1 MQFFDNG
8 RNQFYPADA
17 IDRMTKSYQL
27 RGGDEV
33 AARIYLKSDPDH
45 GIEVSDY
52 TIDQIMRA
60 VQQVIPAQP
69 GFRLLTF
76 GFDAS
81 CPDEGEWVSDEPI
94 LGWRVDAYGTM
105 EPAVFDYNFS
115 EMTGEH
121 AILEPSGKVH
131 VVDAVYDDIESWKR
145 DLKATALRRHEME
158 QSRQVKD
165 GVAKAVSRET

>member
-17 IDRMTKSYQL
+17 IDRMTKSYKT

-33 AARIYLKSDPDH
+33 EARIYLKSDPDH
-45 GIEVSDY
+45 GIVVSDH
-52 TIDQIMRA
+52 TIDQIMRTTA
-60 VQQVIPAQP
+60 QVIPAQP

-81 CPDEGEWVSDEPI
+81 CPDEGPWISDEPI

-115 EMTGEH
+115 RMTGEH
-121 AILEPSGKVH
+121 AVLEPSGKVH
-131 VVDAVYDDIESWKR
+131 VVDAAYDDIDSWKS
-145 DLKATALRRHEME
+145 DQKETAMRRHEME
-158 QSRQVKD
+158 KQRR
-165 GVAKAVSRET
+165 AKER